1 MEKILVVLE
10 KTDNNY
16 AAFIP
21 ILDGCVA
28 TGTTVQEVKESLNE
42 AVTFHL
48 FGMTEEG
55 LEIPDAIKGEY
66 TFSYKMDVE
75 SFFEW
80 FQGVITKAGISK
92 LTGMNQSLV
101 SQYANGLK
109 KPSKKQ
115 TNRIQTALHEFGEEL
130 LQIHF

>member
-1 MEKILVVLE
+1 MKEDGLDIPQIFQG
-10 KTDNNY
+10 NY
-16 AAFIP
+16 
-21 ILDGCVA
+21 V
-28 TGTTVQEVKESLNE
+28 
-42 AVTFHL
+42 FH
-48 FGMTEEG
+48 
-55 LEIPDAIKGEY
+55 
-66 TFSYKMDVE
+66 YKMDIE

-80 FQGVITKAGISK
+80 FQGVLTKAGISK

>member
-1 MEKILVVLE
+1 MWYYLYVNDPTIAFNESNKHSGY
-10 KTDNNY
+10 Y
-16 AAFIP
+16 AF
-21 ILDGCVA
+21 
-28 TGTTVQEVKESLNE
+28 N
-42 AVTFHL
+42 
-48 FGMTEEG
+48 
-55 LEIPDAIKGEY
+55 
-66 TFSYKMDVE
+66 YKMDIE

-80 FQGVITKAGISK
+80 FQGVLTKAGISK

-115 TNRIQTALHEFGEEL
+115 TTRIQTALHEFGEEL